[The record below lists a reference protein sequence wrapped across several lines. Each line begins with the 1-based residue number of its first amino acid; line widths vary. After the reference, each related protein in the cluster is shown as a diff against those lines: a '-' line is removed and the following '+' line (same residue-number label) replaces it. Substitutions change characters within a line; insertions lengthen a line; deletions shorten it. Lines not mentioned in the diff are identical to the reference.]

1 MKNLESITAETEML
15 TANLKRIND
24 WVAQN
29 PDTDPNYYEYIEQLV
44 RFGELAAD
52 VSKYFDQVG
61 WPTDEKGKELTHYD
75 AWRST
80 PELETCHAELL
91 KLAQARE
98 NGKKGFTDPD
108 TNPEAV
114 EFLRELRTR
123 CTIGEYFTSNDPDYR
138 KMKQKL
144 ICMSFSVPFY
154 IWQVQRKEPNYQ
166 YDNSS
171 EFDTMKKMRDLNV
184 SLYPTQYSEYD
195 KDDNL
200 IYEGPQFGNYI
211 DAMFDQI
218 EKSYKYSDAKG
229 AKEEKPVTYV
239 KK

>member
-1 MKNLESITAETEML
+1 
-15 TANLKRIND
+15 
-24 WVAQN
+24 
-29 PDTDPNYYEYIEQLV
+29 
-44 RFGELAAD
+44 
-52 VSKYFDQVG
+52 
-61 WPTDEKGKELTHYD
+61 
-75 AWRST
+75 
-80 PELETCHAELL
+80 
-91 KLAQARE
+91 
-98 NGKKGFTDPD
+98 
-108 TNPEAV
+108 
-114 EFLRELRTR
+114 
-123 CTIGEYFTSNDPDYR
+123 
-138 KMKQKL
+138 
-144 ICMSFSVPFY
+144 MSFSVPFY

>member
-15 TANLKRIND
+15 TANLQRIND

-29 PDTDPNYYEYIEQLV
+29 PDTDPNYYEYIDCLC
-44 RFGELAAD
+44 RFGELASDAT
-52 VSKYFDQVG
+52 KYFNQVG

-80 PELETCHAELL
+80 PALETCHAELL
-91 KLAQARE
+91 KLAQTRKIGE
-98 NGKKGFTDPD
+98 EGFTDPK

-123 CTIGEYFTSNDPDYR
+123 CSIGEYFTGDGPEYR
-138 KMKQKL
+138 NMKREL
-144 ICMSFSVPFY
+144 ICRSFSVPFY
-154 IWQVQRKEPNYQ
+154 IWQKQRKEPGYQ
-166 YDNSS
+166 YDNRV
-171 EFDTMKKMRDLNV
+171 EFEQMKCYRDLNV
-184 SLYPTQYSEYD
+184 QMYPHQCFIIHEDETT
-195 KDDNL
+195 
-200 IYEGPQFGNYI
+200 YEGPQFGDNI
-211 DAMFDQI
+211 DAMFAQI

-229 AKEEKPVTYV
+229 AKEEEPVTYV